1 MDTGVIEKLL
11 QIKKKSEASKADK
24 NSFQNEWLSYVSEH
38 GFNDKAEAFLYDG
51 FSFLGMVPFI
61 TYLSKTN
68 DKQETVNQLLS
79 GKYFYRNKSIT
90 FKVMMHLLALLI
102 EKLPDEKTLI
112 MMVVRRLPELSI
124 NKEGKRL
131 ADMAKSVDKFFVNI
145 LSPETVFPNL
155 SSLGLRPAIIE
166 SFRKMMMEALHTLL
180 AEGHSSPEELSIM
193 VNIEKWLSEDDKL
206 SEDTDKS
213 EVNTGTSQDSTD
225 MVHAD
230 MPDNTS
236 IQCNDCVDKAFSEYS
251 KTFTW
256 RDGLSIT
263 ANAIKQLEK
272 ELIRLQMNNEN
283 LLSENTRLRTE
294 RDNVQCA
301 LNREREC
308 CEQQR
313 TEISRLSDD
322 VSLLRQQVAAL
333 EIKVKEK
340 ETEIEERAKLA
351 DMLSRDRTK
360 QSEEVLKR
368 LAAKLRVEYRDF
380 LDAETLPMSSDLGEN
395 MRLQLKSVFDILKK
409 NGLSLE

>member
-1 MDTGVIEKLL
+1 
-11 QIKKKSEASKADK
+11 
-24 NSFQNEWLSYVSEH
+24 
-38 GFNDKAEAFLYDG
+38 
-51 FSFLGMVPFI
+51 
-61 TYLSKTN
+61 
-68 DKQETVNQLLS
+68 
-79 GKYFYRNKSIT
+79 
-90 FKVMMHLLALLI
+90 
-102 EKLPDEKTLI
+102 
-112 MMVVRRLPELSI
+112 
-124 NKEGKRL
+124 
-131 ADMAKSVDKFFVNI
+131 
-145 LSPETVFPNL
+145 
-155 SSLGLRPAIIE
+155 
-166 SFRKMMMEALHTLL
+166 
-180 AEGHSSPEELSIM
+180 
-193 VNIEKWLSEDDKL
+193 
-206 SEDTDKS
+206 
-213 EVNTGTSQDSTD
+213 
-225 MVHAD
+225 
-230 MPDNTS
+230 
-236 IQCNDCVDKAFSEYS
+236 
-251 KTFTW
+251 
-256 RDGLSIT
+256 
-263 ANAIKQLEK
+263 
-272 ELIRLQMNNEN
+272 MNNEN

-313 TEISRLSDD
+313 IEISRLSED

>member
-38 GFNDKAEAFLYDG
+38 GFNDTAEAFLYDG

-79 GKYFYRNKSIT
+79 GKHFYRNKSIT
-90 FKVMMHLLALLI
+90 FKVMLHLLALLI

-131 ADMAKSVDKFFVNI
+131 ADMAKSVDKFFVKI

-155 SSLGLRPAIIE
+155 NSLGLRPAIIE
-166 SFRKMMMEALHTLL
+166 SFRKMMMEALRTLL

-193 VNIEKWLSEDDKL
+193 VNIEKWLSDDDKL
-206 SEDTDKS
+206 PEDADKS
-213 EVNTGTSQDSTD
+213 EVNAGASHESTD

-236 IQCNDCVDKAFSEYS
+236 IQCSDYVDKAFSENS

-283 LLSENTRLRTE
+283 LLSENTRLKTE

-313 TEISRLSDD
+313 TEISRLSED

-340 ETEIEERAKLA
+340 DTEIEERAKLA

-360 QSEEVLKR
+360 QSEEALKR

-380 LDAETLPMSSDLGEN
+380 LDAESLPMNADLGEN
-395 MRLQLKSVFDILKK
+395 MRLQLKSIFDILKK